1 MLCKNLLN
9 IKEPNQ
15 YTIKDSSIA
24 SFYIVQLIYDIT
36 NKNTFKT
43 RLKNRHRLL
52 DGENIEPN
60 IGRGR
65 NHQFRDSEKRKK
77 SHNRAFLGAL
87 RMRDGE
93 SSEVFKKRK
102 KTHHDLDDIDINVSI
117 N

>member
-1 MLCKNLLN
+1 MDKVENIIISNNNTFKIDWEYDIDYRNFPLMLCKNLLN

-15 YTIKDSSIA
+15 YTIKGSSIA
-24 SFYIVQLIYDIT
+24 SFYIVQLLYDIT

-65 NHQFRDSEKRKK
+65 NHQFRDSEQWKK
-77 SHNRAFLGAL
+77 AY
-87 RMRDGE
+87 
-93 SSEVFKKRK
+93 
-102 KTHHDLDDIDINVSI
+102 
-117 N
+117 